1 MSQLSTGLPDQE
13 RRAAPQRTDHSDDCV
28 MSVQEWA
35 TRARLSYPTARRVI
49 AAGEGPVVTRLSPN
63 RVGITFGAHRAWLKS
78 RAINTAA
85 A

>member
-1 MSQLSTGLPDQE
+1 MSQLSTGLS
-13 RRAAPQRTDHSDDCV
+13 DHEQGGVVQPKYSDDDCV

-35 TRARLSYPTARRVI
+35 RRAGFAYPTARRVI
-49 AAGEGPVVTRLSPN
+49 AAGEGPVVIRLYPD

-78 RAINTAA
+78 RAINSAA